1 VNDADLLA
9 AFLAPTLPEKD
20 WTHRAHIR
28 VGWLLLETTNAPTPR
43 ARLEVAFIRMRD
55 GLHVL
60 NASHHVPDEL
70 TRGYHETITLAF
82 MRVLDAAR
90 RETITA
96 DSDTFCDARTDLM
109 TKAALLRH
117 YSRERIMSA
126 EAKARFIEPDLEP
139 LPPLPSD
146 TPDTLRT

>member
-1 VNDADLLA
+1 MNDADLLA
-9 AFLAPTLPEKD
+9 AFLAPSLPEKE

-28 VGWLLLETTNAPTPR
+28 VGWILLETTSAPTPR
-43 ARLEVAFIRMRD
+43 ARLDRAFTRMRD
-55 GLHVL
+55 GLHIL
-60 NASHHVPDEL
+60 NASHNVRDEP

-90 RETITA
+90 REIHTP
-96 DSDTFCDARTDLM
+96 DSDSFCDARPDLM
-109 TKAALLRH
+109 TKLVLLKH

-146 TPDTLRT
+146 TPDTLQT